1 MEGIVSRL
9 PDRNG
14 SASGSL
20 KAIDPNL
27 STEQNVITQ
36 SQVQTALNNNWKT
49 YQNVNGSWIVYEGSS
64 NGIVTGME
72 PAVSSAAEDATPL
85 YNLSGQRVDKN
96 YKGVVIRNNKKVR
109 MK

>member
-1 MEGIVSRL
+1 MEGIVNRL

-14 SASGSL
+14 SPSGVL
-20 KAIDPNL
+20 KAINPSL
-27 STEQNVITQ
+27 SSEQNAITQ

-49 YQNVNGSWIVYEGSS
+49 YQLVNGSWTLYEGSS
-64 NGIVTGME
+64 NGVVTGLE

-85 YNLSGQRVDKN
+85 YNLSGQRVGSN
-96 YKGVVIRNNKKVR
+96 YKGVVITKDKKVR